1 MRIMQRNCQCLFS
14 GHWEQ
19 IMKREN
25 VDVELTSFQSGTR
38 LVQVLDCQSLGGQ
51 VQVRNTSLKSS
62 SWFPRHSWLL
72 ETLIWWQL
80 LAMVLSPSGKRSSFD
95 AAAKMPSITCNL
107 TEQPQQLCYLPHA
120 TEFYSVKKTIHGSIT
135 QNIYNNTLA

>member
-1 MRIMQRNCQCLFS
+1 
-14 GHWEQ
+14 
-19 IMKREN
+19 MKREN

-72 ETLIWWQL
+72 ETLTWWQL
-80 LAMVLSPSGKRSSFD
+80 LAMVLSPSGKRSPVD
-95 AAAKMPSITCNL
+95 AAAKRNNL
-107 TEQPQQLCYLPHA
+107 RPD
-120 TEFYSVKKTIHGSIT
+120 IR
-135 QNIYNNTLA
+135 

>member
-14 GHWEQ
+14 GNWEQ

-72 ETLIWWQL
+72 ETLTWWQL

-95 AAAKMPSITCNL
+95 AAAKRNNL
-107 TEQPQQLCYLPHA
+107 RP
-120 TEFYSVKKTIHGSIT
+120 
-135 QNIYNNTLA
+135 NIR

>member
-1 MRIMQRNCQCLFS
+1 
-14 GHWEQ
+14 
-19 IMKREN
+19 MKRDN

-72 ETLIWWQL
+72 ETLTWWQL
-80 LAMVLSPSGKRSSFD
+80 LAMVLSPSGKRSSVD
-95 AAAKMPSITCNL
+95 AAAKRNNLKTVRNDDSRMIMMMIRKTTLGELAPSL
-107 TEQPQQLCYLPHA
+107 QRLVSSGLLFGGQ
-120 TEFYSVKKTIHGSIT
+120 
-135 QNIYNNTLA
+135 

>member
-19 IMKREN
+19 IMRREN

-38 LVQVLDCQSLGGQ
+38 LMQVLDCQSLGGQ

-72 ETLIWWQL
+72 ETLTWWQL

-95 AAAKMPSITCNL
+95 AAVKRNNLKPVRNDDSEMIMMMIQKTTLGELAPSL
-107 TEQPQQLCYLPHA
+107 QRLVSSGLLFGGQ
-120 TEFYSVKKTIHGSIT
+120 
-135 QNIYNNTLA
+135 